1 MFCNV
6 CYRAHWKF
14 LKTVVNKL
22 FEFMHETH
30 DGVQDMACDTFIKIA
45 QKCRRHFIQVSS
57 ERPHIRTIWN
67 SRKRCVHY
75 KTRKF
80 CVHSDV
86 LVWWSLPN
94 NNESG
99 SCWWFVILMII
110 TNLPQVQPLEVMPFI
125 EEILNNIRAIIM
137 DLQPQQVHTFYEAV
151 GYMIQAQVVSAWAEL
166 LGYYQSHSSLVG

>member
-110 TNLPQVQPLEVMPFI
+110 TNLPPSGT
-125 EEILNNIRAIIM
+125 AIGGNAIHWR
-137 DLQPQQVHTFYEAV
+137 DTEQHPCHHHGPTTTTGAHLLRGSRLHDTSTSGECV
-151 GYMIQAQVVSAWAEL
+151 GRVAWL
-166 LGYYQSHSSLVG
+166 LSITL